1 MIAQKGANKT
11 TREIDNKNSAQNSL
25 SPLEHFTE
33 RLVGVFEKLLWE
45 NELDHEISRLLIRQL
60 KDTTELH
67 LQ

>member
-1 MIAQKGANKT
+1 MT
-11 TREIDNKNSAQNSL
+11 TQRIDNKNSTQNSL

-33 RLVGVFEKLLWE
+33 HLVGVFEKLLRE
-45 NELDHEISRLLIRQL
+45 NELDHEISRLLIQQL